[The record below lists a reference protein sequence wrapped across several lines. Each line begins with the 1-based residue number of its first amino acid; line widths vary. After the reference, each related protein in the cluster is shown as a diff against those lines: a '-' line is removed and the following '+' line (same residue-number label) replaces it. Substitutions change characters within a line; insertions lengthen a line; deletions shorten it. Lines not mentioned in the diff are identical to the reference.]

1 MRRLFIVL
9 LEFRMKVEQ
18 FYDKGLAHASYA
30 IEHNGLVAIVDPGRD
45 PKPYLDFAAAHEA
58 KISAVIESH
67 PHADFV
73 SSHLEIHQAT
83 GATIYASKLVGADY
97 PHTGFDE
104 GDVID
109 LGGVSLHALN
119 TPGHSPD
126 SICVVLKDEQGVHHS
141 VFTGDT
147 LFIGDVGRP
156 DLRENA
162 GNITAQR
169 EDLARKMYHSTR
181 NKLMVLP
188 EDTLVYPAHGAG
200 SLCGKNLSSDTVS
213 SIGRELRENY
223 ALQLMTEDEF
233 VDVLLEGQPFIPKY
247 FGYAVDLNKK
257 GAPQMSPSVAAVP
270 RPEAGTVPKPDILV
284 IDTRPQDQFKA
295 GHLPGAINLMDGGK
309 FETWL
314 GSIVG
319 PDEKFYLICEDEP
332 TRESIILKTAKI
344 GYEPNIE
351 AALLPPGFMM
361 GMTPILQVEEFR
373 RTPTD
378 FTIVDIR
385 NHSEYANG
393 ALFATAISIPL
404 PELRERAAEIPTDKP
419 IVIHCAGGY
428 RSAAGSSIVEA
439 AQLSDQPVFDLSFAI
454 SDFQPQAH

>member
-1 MRRLFIVL
+1 
-9 LEFRMKVEQ
+9 MKVEQ

-30 IEHNGLVAIVDPGRD
+30 IEHKGLVAIIDPGRD
-45 PKPYLDFAAAHEA
+45 PKPYLDFSNSHKA
-58 KISAVIESH
+58 KIIAVIETH

-73 SSHLEIHQAT
+73 SSHLEIHSRT

-97 PHTGFDE
+97 PHQGFDD
-104 GDVID
+104 GDVIS
-109 LGGVSLHALN
+109 LGDVTLHAMN

-126 SICVVLKDEQGVHHS
+126 SISIVLKDQQNVHHS

-169 EDLARKMYHSTR
+169 EDLARQMYRSTR
-181 NKLMVLP
+181 EKLMLLP

-200 SLCGKNLSSDTVS
+200 SLCGKNLSTDTVS

-223 ALQLMTEDEF
+223 ALQKMTEDEF
-233 VDVLLEGQPFIPKY
+233 VGILLEGQPFIPKY
-247 FGYAVDLNKK
+247 FGYDVDLNKQ
-257 GAPQMSPSVAAVP
+257 GAPDIQPSVTAVS
-270 RPEAGTVPKPDILV
+270 RPEAGTLPEPGILV
-284 IDTRPQDQFKA
+284 IDTRPEDQFKT
-295 GHLPGAINLMDGGK
+295 GHLPGSINLMDGGK

-319 PDEKFYLICEDEP
+319 PEEKFYLICEDEAS
-332 TRESIILKTAKI
+332 RETMINKTAKI

-351 AALLPPGFMM
+351 AALLTPGFMM
-361 GMTPILQVEEFR
+361 SMTPILQVS
-373 RTPTD
+373 D
-378 FTIVDIR
+378 FSSNPSDYTIVDIR
-385 NHSEYANG
+385 NNGEFADG
-393 ALFATAISIPL
+393 ALFASAISIPL
-404 PELRERAAEIPTDKP
+404 PELRERAGEIPTDKP
-419 IVIHCAGGY
+419 IVVHCAGGY

-454 SDFQPQAH
+454 SDFQVQAH